1 MRNIRF
7 EQRSSGG
14 FLRVG
19 HSKIPVALGKN
30 DLGREVWG
38 WVLPGGVFVA
48 DREMAMRAA
57 ELLNNEIR
65 ARSTTASQQAV

>member
-1 MRNIRF
+1 MRNIRY
-7 EQRSSGG
+7 EQRRSDG

-19 HSKIPVALGKN
+19 HGKVPVALGKN

-57 ELLNNEIR
+57 ELLNNETEACLLR
-65 ARSTTASQQAV
+65 CR

>member
-7 EQRSSGG
+7 EQRSSDG

-19 HSKIPVALGKN
+19 HGKIAVALGKN

-57 ELLNNEIR
+57 ELLNNETEACLLR
-65 ARSTTASQQAV
+65 CC

>member
-7 EQRSSGG
+7 EQRSSDG

-19 HSKIPVALGKN
+19 HGKIAVALGKN

-38 WVLPGGVFVA
+38 WVLPGGVFTA
-48 DREMAMRAA
+48 DRDLAMRAA
-57 ELLNNEIR
+57 EIVHNDIESCLR
-65 ARSTTASQQAV
+65 